1 MADVCPTVKKLWLG
15 KSYFLTEII
24 DKALNKKFILFYWDR
39 FLHVDFKCKEKQQ
52 KKEIVSEYALHT

>member
-1 MADVCPTVKKLWLG
+1 MEKAQLSTKLW
-15 KSYFLTEII
+15 T
-24 DKALNKKFILFYWDR
+24 KKFILFYWDR